1 MTLFDVRKQERQALK
16 RHAEYMAGIH
26 VSNAKAL
33 RKEKWQTVFFI
44 SGMAAAAILVGCIL
58 GSVGNTANAENNS
71 HSGETTSQVS
81 QW

>member
-26 VSNAKAL
+26 ASNAKAL
-33 RKEKWQTVFFI
+33 RKERWQTAFFI
-44 SGMAAAAILVGCIL
+44 SGMATAAVLVGCFL
-58 GSVGNTANAENNS
+58 GLVGNTTNAESNN
-71 HSGETTSQVS
+71 HSGETTSRVS